1 MKEIFKYKAKHI
13 LYNTGEII
21 DTVEEPEPAPAEGT
35 VGADSELTKEQMSVV
50 LGSMSDNRIT
60 DSVKDLVDQATD
72 PNAEP
77 LLTEEQ
83 RSVVLGSMSDNR
95 STDSVKDLVDQATDA
110 E

>member
-1 MKEIFKYKAKHI
+1 MKEIFKYKGKHI

-21 DTVEEPEPAPAEGT
+21 DTAEEAEVVPGKEKS
-35 VGADSELTKEQMSVV
+35 DQLTKEQMNVV

-77 LLTEEQ
+77 LLTDEQ
-83 RSVVLGSMSDNR
+83 KNIVSKSMSDNR
-95 STDSVKDLVDQATDA
+95 ITDSVKDLVEKATDV
-110 E
+110 